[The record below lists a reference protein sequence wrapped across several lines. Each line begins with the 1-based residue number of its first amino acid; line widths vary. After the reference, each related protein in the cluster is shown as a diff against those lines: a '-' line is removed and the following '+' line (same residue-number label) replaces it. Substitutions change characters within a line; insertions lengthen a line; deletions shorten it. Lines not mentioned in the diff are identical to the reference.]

1 MKRLNK
7 FFAKKEREEHVSPP
21 EPTTLANQPPSELC
35 AMIYR
40 YDEELKRLN
49 PLVASLQEERDK
61 ALSDCHK
68 RAEEST
74 LYKQLAEATQLQLQS
89 SASELN
95 DIREVLQSK
104 KAEVEL
110 LRSQMV
116 TLEEVHAQCKRE
128 LEVLRS
134 GEEGEEDKLRR
145 ELARLKAANREESR
159 AEERMRE
166 LEIVKRNLEAELMR
180 MSLQAENA
188 SSQLKQSKEK
198 IVKLTEKVHETELQ
212 VQQKQQNLDNFRQEA
227 ATFAF
232 QKESIEAE
240 IKGLKDLTAR
250 KDQAIT
256 KKKRKIALLKTE
268 CSKLKSDL
276 DSLRSLHDSQLVS
289 LQTQLSHAIQDSTQR
304 LNYAEEVSHLQQEK
318 LNRDIQ
324 DKQKELEQA
333 AEALQSAYARCE
345 EAESRCAAL
354 EEQVLELLQTKK
366 SLLAKVEQ
374 SGLEEVRLKEMLE
387 AAQKKREQA
396 RTEVIK
402 LSQKLEQR
410 PSPFKED
417 SSSPLPAF
425 FPGPIDVHEARILPR
440 LKLEAEQIYKS
451 LMKAMLSAKDT
462 PYPSEDL
469 TKEVRGLLMESELFS
484 EVERKMNDLVMH
496 VHEVMDA
503 VEPDSL
509 VDESPQSWSGMI
521 TSAVAG
527 VRQAVKAVGPVKLF
541 SCMPNSKEHPTA
553 ITMKP
558 RTTQGRKLVSSTGGD
573 RKVDQQQ
580 TPPLG
585 YKRF

>member
-7 FFAKKEREEHVSPP
+7 FFTKKEREDHISPP
-21 EPTTLANQPPSELC
+21 EPTALANQSPSELC
-35 AMIYR
+35 ALIYR

-49 PLVASLQEERDK
+49 PLVAALQEERDK
-61 ALSDCHK
+61 ALSASQKHF
-68 RAEEST
+68 EEST

-89 SASELN
+89 SASEVN
-95 DIREVLQSK
+95 DIKEVLQSK

-110 LRSQMV
+110 LRSQMM
-116 TLEEVHAQCKRE
+116 TQEEVNAQYKRE
-128 LEVLRS
+128 LEVLKS
-134 GEEGEEDKLRR
+134 GEEGDRLRG
-145 ELARLKAANREESR
+145 ELARLKEASREETR

-166 LEIVKRNLEAELMR
+166 LEIVKKNLEAELMR
-180 MSLQAENA
+180 MSLQAENSA
-188 SSQLKQSKEK
+188 SQLKLAKDK
-198 IVKLTEKVHETELQ
+198 ISKLTEKARETELQ
-212 VQQKQQNLDNFRQEA
+212 VHQKQQNLDNFRQEA

-240 IKGLKDLTAR
+240 IKALKDLAIR
-250 KDQAIT
+250 KDEAIT
-256 KKKRKIALLKTE
+256 KKKRKIAQLKSD

-276 DSLRSLHDSQLVS
+276 DSLRSSHHSQLVS
-289 LQTQLSHAIQDSTQR
+289 LQTQLSNAVQDSAQR
-304 LNYAEEVSHLQQEK
+304 LADSEEVARLQQEQ
-318 LNRDIQ
+318 LARDLQ

-333 AEALQSAYARCE
+333 VEALQSAYTRCE
-345 EAESRCAAL
+345 EKEGRCVVL
-354 EEQVLELLQTKK
+354 EEQVKELLQAEK

-374 SGLEEVRLKEMLE
+374 SGAEEVRLKEMLE

-410 PSPFKED
+410 PSPMKEEA
-417 SSSPLPAF
+417 SPLPSF
-425 FPGPIDVHEARILPR
+425 FPGPIDIHEARILPR
-440 LKLEAEQIYKS
+440 LKFEVEQIYKS
-451 LMKAMLSAKDT
+451 LMKALLSAKDS
-462 PYPSEDL
+462 PYPSDDL

-484 EVERKMNDLVMH
+484 EVERKLNDLVMH
-496 VHEVMDA
+496 VHEGMDA
-503 VEPDSL
+503 LEPDSL
-509 VDESPQSWSGMI
+509 VDDSPQSWSGMI

-541 SCMPNSKEHPTA
+541 SCMPNSREHPTA

-558 RTTQGRKLVSSTGGD
+558 RTAQGRKLVSSTGGD

>member
-7 FFAKKEREEHVSPP
+7 FFAKKEREDHMSPP
-21 EPTTLANQPPSELC
+21 EPTTLANQSPSELC
-35 AMIYR
+35 ALIYR

-49 PLVASLQEERDK
+49 PLVFALQEERDK
-61 ALSDCHK
+61 ALSASQKHS
-68 RAEEST
+68 EEST

-95 DIREVLQSK
+95 DIKEVLQSK

-110 LRSQMV
+110 LRSQMM
-116 TLEEVHAQCKRE
+116 TLEEVSAQYRRE
-128 LEVLRS
+128 SEVPKS
-134 GEEGEEDKLRR
+134 GEEGEKLRG
-145 ELARLKAANREESR
+145 ELARLKAASREESR

-166 LEIVKRNLEAELMR
+166 LEIVKKNLEAELMR
-180 MSLQAENA
+180 MSLQAESNA
-188 SSQLKQSKEK
+188 SQLKLAKEK
-198 IVKLTEKVHETELQ
+198 IAKLGEKARETELQ

-240 IKGLKDLTAR
+240 IKVLKDFAAR
-250 KDQAIT
+250 QDQAIT
-256 KKKRKIALLKTE
+256 KKKRKITQLKTD

-276 DSLRSLHDSQLVS
+276 DSFRSSHDSQLVS
-289 LQTQLSHAIQDSTQR
+289 LQTQLSSALQDSAQR
-304 LNYAEEVSHLQQEK
+304 LADSAEVAHLQQEK
-318 LNRDIQ
+318 LSIELQ
-324 DKQKELEQA
+324 EKQKELEQA
-333 AEALQSAYARCE
+333 AETLHSAYTRCDE
-345 EAESRCAAL
+345 REGRCAVL
-354 EEQVLELLQTKK
+354 EEQVRELLQDKK

-374 SGLEEVRLKEMLE
+374 SGAEEARLKELLE
-387 AAQKKREQA
+387 AAQRKREQA

-410 PSPFKED
+410 PSPMKEE
-417 SSSPLPAF
+417 SSPLPAF

-440 LKLEAEQIYKS
+440 LKFEVEQIYKS
-451 LMKAMLSAKDT
+451 LMKAMLSAKDS

-484 EVERKMNDLVMH
+484 EVERKVNDLVMH

-527 VRQAVKAVGPVKLF
+527 VRHAVKAVGPVKLF
-541 SCMPNSKEHPTA
+541 SCMPNTREHPTA

-558 RTTQGRKLVSSTGGD
+558 RTEQGRKLVSSTGGD